1 MILTTFICERKKSKN
16 QNNINISNEGLLNLT
31 PSNVRVHKGCAYGF
45 TIPIFA
51 LNHLLVFAPYKCHEK
66 FKIRVFKSFS
76 KWHGGIRIS

>member
-1 MILTTFICERKKSKN
+1 
-16 QNNINISNEGLLNLT
+16 
-31 PSNVRVHKGCAYGF
+31 
-45 TIPIFA
+45 